1 MNCLSRFL
9 VFAAILPFL
18 ASCADSTKAPP
29 HSTEAAVREEASLR
43 VASVEVFRQKLDR
56 LRRVHYKLS
65 VANTELCGS
74 NVHRSLGAEFDTI
87 SRHPEEF
94 REAQTR
100 IFGITDAVIIRTVVP
115 DSVADHA
122 GLLSGDQI
130 IAVDGHIAEGES
142 WIDDTLLPIV
152 RKGGLLSF
160 AVERS
165 DGTTLV
171 EARTIKACSYP
182 VELDFDD
189 DITAKFDGVAIS
201 VTTGTMRFVASD
213 DEVAFAIA
221 HEMAHIQLGLFG
233 GYQSD
238 EFVADQLGGYLM
250 ARAGFD
256 VRHAAHFFRRLA
268 AEDPESIQL
277 DRSGNHPSTTLR
289 IILLEKLHREIQ
301 AKMAQNEPL
310 VPNPNP

>member
-74 NVHRSLGAEFDTI
+74 NVHGSLGAEFDTI

-152 RKGGLLSF
+152 GKAASCRLPLNGPMAQHWSKP
-160 AVERS
+160 ERS
-165 DGTTLV
+165 RPAPTPLNST
-171 EARTIKACSYP
+171 S
-182 VELDFDD
+182 
-189 DITAKFDGVAIS
+189 
-201 VTTGTMRFVASD
+201 TMTSLRN
-213 DEVAFAIA
+213 
-221 HEMAHIQLGLFG
+221 
-233 GYQSD
+233 
-238 EFVADQLGGYLM
+238 LM
-250 ARAGFD
+250 ASQF
-256 VRHAAHFFRRLA
+256 
-268 AEDPESIQL
+268 P
-277 DRSGNHPSTTLR
+277 
-289 IILLEKLHREIQ
+289 
-301 AKMAQNEPL
+301 
-310 VPNPNP
+310 